1 MRRRGPAMLVL
12 MLAAAPPASA
22 HAQQRFEGYVAQNLT
37 GDKGET
43 QTMETWVKGSRMR
56 VDMHV
61 GGRTMSSIVDRS
73 TGRMMILIPKSK
85 MYLEQQMPDVE
96 GDGEGKATVTRT
108 GRRDV
113 VAGHRCEIIQVKD
126 AKGNISEV
134 CGATG
139 LGTAMMTRPGQKSP
153 AWMRGMKGFFP
164 LRVTDGKGRVVLE
177 VTKVEAKEVDDA
189 MFAPPAGFRAMQA
202 PKR

>member
-1 MRRRGPAMLVL
+1 MLRRGPAVLVL
-12 MLAAAPPASA
+12 LLAAALPLPA
-22 HAQQRFEGYVAQNLT
+22 HAQRPFEGYIAQKLM
-37 GDKGET
+37 GDKGES

-56 VDMHV
+56 VDMNA
-61 GGRTMSSIVDRS
+61 GDRTMSSIVDRS

-96 GDGEGKATVTRT
+96 GDGEGEATVTRT

-126 AKGNISEV
+126 AKGNVSEV

-139 LGTAMMTRPGQKSP
+139 LGNAMMTRPGQKTP

-164 LRVTDGKGRVVLE
+164 LRVSDGKGKVVLE
-177 VTKVEAKEVDDA
+177 VTKVEAKPVDDA

>member
-1 MRRRGPAMLVL
+1 MTHRHALLVL
-12 MLAAAPPASA
+12 LLAAVLPVPLV
-22 HAQQRFEGYVAQNLT
+22 AQRQFEGYIAQRLS
-37 GDKGET
+37 GEKGES

-56 VDMHV
+56 VDMQA

-73 TGRMMILIPKSK
+73 TGKMLILIPKAK
-85 MYLEQQMPDVE
+85 LYMEQQMPDVE
-96 GDGEGKATVTRT
+96 GEAEGTVTRT
-108 GRRDV
+108 GRRDE

-126 AKGNISEV
+126 AKGRVSEV

-139 LGTAMMTRPGQKSP
+139 MGNAMMTRPGQKTP

-164 LRVTDGKGRVVLE
+164 LRVSDDKGNVVLE
-177 VTKVEAKEVDDA
+177 VTKVEAKEVDDT

-202 PKR
+202 PPR